1 MNTNAAVSEEIRIL
15 VLEDD
20 SNMLELLCEALEE
33 AGYEPRGARRPD
45 AAIELASKVPFQ
57 LMISDIR
64 MAGPTDG
71 LGAVAGVK
79 KFQPNIKVVMIT
91 GYASEDAPARA
102 IGLQVDDYVY
112 KPFRIPALLETVRR
126 TLARKSGFWGPLL
139 GIRNLLSAPLKLLEQ
154 SQQRRLQQLIE
165 LLEKEKQRVIQGYY
179 VALRSKHI
187 SRSAALEIWDTLEG
201 LEGQSLR
208 LSDSAGEAAVQAVGA
223 GYRKVFERLTYYEKT
238 GHVGPAAAR
247 QPGQVTRAGF
257 NQLVDSVQR
266 GKLGLEELVWL
277 LGSRHDPEKSRS
289 LPQEMVASLWGAP

>member
-33 AGYEPRGARRPD
+33 AGYEPRGARRPE
-45 AAIELASKVPFQ
+45 AAIELASKIPFQ

-126 TLARKSGFWGPLL
+126 TLSRKSGFWAPLL
-139 GIRNLLSAPLKLLEQ
+139 GIRNLLAAPLKLLEQ
-154 SQQRRLQQLIE
+154 NQQRRLQQLIE
-165 LLEKEKQRVIQGYY
+165 LLEKEKQRVLQGYY

-201 LEGQSLR
+201 LEGQSLGLR
-208 LSDSAGEAAVQAVGA
+208 DSAGEAAVQLVGA
-223 GYRKVFERLTYYEKT
+223 GYRKVFERLAYYEKT
-238 GHVGPAAAR
+238 GHVGSAAPR

-257 NQLVDSVQR
+257 NQVVDSVQR

-289 LPQEMVASLWGAP
+289 LPQEMVASLWGAT